1 MIEWISFSFSSSL
14 SYSYSGA
21 WDNVII
27 TSHLTWGMKSI
38 SYSDRQGRRF
48 LQLDLWINIS
58 FIINWAISFPPTAIG
73 VYSGQQVWLF
83 LDAPS
88 KERFSRRTI
97 PVLLEDRVSK
107 ADKALQQKCSRS
119 KWIDHISM
127 TEYVVNSSGWD
138 HSPESSPFLFTFSF
152 SLLQFPFLLE
162 SFDWHVSHHLIPSM
176 TQVSFCT
183 TMSIMFL
190 MLLLNCFSG
199 QSLLCT
205 SSFYRWLFSSFS
217 ISVIIHFFDY
227 RYESFHRTF
236 PPAWPI
242 MWKSIPSNRLIL
254 FRIPVHLP
262 LICDYKSYTSI
273 CL

>member
-1 MIEWISFSFSSSL
+1 MTEYVACLDWFPMESIYLHSAAAHSL
-14 SYSYSGA
+14 SLARLQSELYFSLRTCRREKLDSDS
-21 WDNVII
+21 WLNV
-27 TSHLTWGMKSI
+27 
-38 SYSDRQGRRF
+38 RF
-48 LQLDLWINIS
+48 RAQ
-58 FIINWAISFPPTAIG
+58 
-73 VYSGQQVWLF
+73 
-83 LDAPS
+83 
-88 KERFSRRTI
+88 R
-97 PVLLEDRVSK
+97 
-107 ADKALQQKCSRS
+107 
-119 KWIDHISM
+119 IDHISM